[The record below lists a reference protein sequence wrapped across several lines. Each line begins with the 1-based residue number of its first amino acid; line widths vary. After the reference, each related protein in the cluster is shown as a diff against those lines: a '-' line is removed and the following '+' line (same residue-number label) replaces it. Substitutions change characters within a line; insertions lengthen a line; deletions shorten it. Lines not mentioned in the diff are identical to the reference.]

1 MKHNKKKMINFL
13 FKNKYLYD
21 LNKEKKFNKFIFFQ
35 NPIHFNPTTF
45 YVESINPNHK
55 FMVYAHKKGFRKYGF
70 IRIAKIIR

>member
-1 MKHNKKKMINFL
+1 MIKFL

-21 LNKEKKFNKFIFFQ
+21 LNKIGKFTKFIFFQ
-35 NPIHFNPTTF
+35 NPCSFNPTTF

-55 FMVYAHKKGFRKYGF
+55 FMVYAKRKSFRNYGF